1 MPGGAACEILGEED
15 GWYKIQSGSV
25 NGYVDKQ
32 YILSGYE
39 ANVKAME
46 TMKNV
51 LKVNCD
57 VLNVRQEPSQD
68 CSIATR
74 VENGEILEILEGE
87 SNGWYKININ
97 NLEGYVSA
105 EYVES
110 MTTLPVAESI
120 ATLVAA
126 DGTSTTYSSANA
138 SQKAIDIINYAY
150 QFLGNPYVYGGNSLT
165 NGIDCSGF
173 CQQIFG
179 HFGYSLPRTSSA
191 YPGAG
196 TRISYTEAQP
206 GDILVY
212 RYSDGSGHVAIYIGN
227 GKIVHASTPATGICI
242 GNAYFTTPYCA
253 VRVIS

>member
-1 MPGGAACEILGEED
+1 MEKF
-15 GWYKIQSGSV
+15 WKFW
-25 NGYVDKQ
+25 
-32 YILSGYE
+32 
-39 ANVKAME
+39 KA
-46 TMKNV
+46 
-51 LKVNCD
+51 
-57 VLNVRQEPSQD
+57 
-68 CSIATR
+68 
-74 VENGEILEILEGE
+74 E

-120 ATLVAA
+120 ATLVVA

-179 HFGYSLPRTSSA
+179 HFRLFPAKNIFRISGCQ
-191 YPGAG
+191 G